1 MGEDDALNVALKLS
15 LDFFEWDKSEDNKY
29 ASLLNEA
36 VACSIRTKQEED
48 NVSFV

>member
-15 LDFFEWDKSEDNKY
+15 LDFFEWKKSEENKY